1 MARSPEMRV
10 LVTGAAGFVGT
21 KVAARLRLDFPQAEL
36 ILADH
41 GGQAASLRDGVAVDI
56 ADAAA
61 VDALVQEWRPTTI
74 LHLAAVSA
82 VTNAAADQRNTW
94 RINTMGTLNLAI
106 SVVDH
111 APNCHLVFV
120 SSAEVYGR
128 SAFSGQPVTEVSLL
142 QPANPYAAT
151 KAAADQLIQEAS
163 GRGLF
168 ATILRPFNHTGP
180 GQIDNFAV
188 PSFCRQIAQIEA
200 GQQEAIMLVGELD
213 DQRDFLDVH
222 DVVDL
227 YSRVIGLGQNLE
239 NGLVMNVASGRPRR
253 IREVLDTLLSFSSAQ
268 ISIQVD
274 PARIRPTRVP
284 KIIGDASKAREL
296 IGWIPTTRFE
306 DTLLNTLNYW
316 RSKY

>member
-1 MARSPEMRV
+1 MRV